1 MVRVFAPATSANLN
15 VGFDSL
21 GVALAPLDGPAIGD
35 VLTVE
40 EAVKDRLE
48 VTGPY
53 AHELSGTNIVEKALW
68 RFRELTGNTTPVA
81 MHLEKG
87 MPIGSGIGSS
97 AASVVAAVVAIN
109 RYFGSPLDSDAAKAL
124 MAELEGE
131 LSGGVH
137 WDNLL
142 PCLLGGLCLHD
153 AKLPVPENWVWLLAY
168 PGIRL
173 ETKAMRA
180 ILPKEIALGQAV
192 AQASNLGRFVD
203 ALYRGEGRMA
213 AKLMVDNVVEP
224 CRAPLVPGFLAL
236 KDKLMAQGALSSGLS
251 GSGPTLFAIFDNL
264 AAAKQA
270 LADAQRWVAPHNG
283 FAHLCRVD
291 DLGARTLES

>member
-1 MVRVFAPATSANLN
+1 MLKVFAPATSANLN

-21 GVALAPLDGPAIGD
+21 GVALAPIKGEPIGD
-35 VLTVE
+35 IFGIE
-40 EAVKDRLE
+40 EAAIDSLDVF
-48 VTGPY
+48 GAY
-53 AHELSGTNIVEKALW
+53 AHELKGTNIVEKALW
-68 RFRELTGNTTPVA
+68 RFRELTAIKTPVA

-97 AASVVAAVVAIN
+97 AASVVAAVMGIN
-109 RYFGSPLDSDAAKAL
+109 RYFGSPLDAEEEKSL

-153 AKLPVPENWVWLLAY
+153 AKLPVPEEWVWLLAY

-180 ILPKEIALGQAV
+180 ILPKAIPLSDAT
-192 AQASNLGRFVD
+192 AQASRLGRFVD
-203 ALYRGEGRMA
+203 ALYRSDPQLA
-213 AKLMVDNVVEP
+213 AALMFDPIVEP
-224 CRAPLVPGFLAL
+224 HRAPLVPGFGPL
-236 KDKLMAQGALSSGLS
+236 KDQLINKGALSCGLS
-251 GSGPTLFAIFDNL
+251 GSGPTMFAVFDNMASAK
-264 AAAKQA
+264 AA
-270 LADAQRWVAPHNG
+270 LTEAQHWVAPNQG

-291 DLGARTLES
+291 ELGARFLES

>member
-1 MVRVFAPATSANLN
+1 MRVYAPATSANLN
-15 VGFDSL
+15 VGFDTL
-21 GVALAPLDGPAIGD
+21 GVALRPLDGSPLGD
-35 VLTVE
+35 TLAVASAEQDSLT
-40 EAVKDRLE
+40 

-53 AHELSGTNIVEKALW
+53 AHELKGTNIVEKALW
-68 RFRELTGNTTPVA
+68 RFRELTGIQQPLA

-87 MPIGSGIGSS
+87 MPVGSGLGSS

-109 RYFGSPLDSDAAKAL
+109 GYFDKPLDTEAERAL

-153 AKLPVPENWVWLLAY
+153 AKLPVPEDWVWLLAY

-180 ILPKEIALGQAV
+180 LLPKAIPLADAV
-192 AQASNLGRFVD
+192 AQAARLGRFVD
-203 ALYRGEGRMA
+203 ALHRQQGPLA
-213 AKLMVDNVVEP
+213 ASLMLDPLVEP
-224 CRAPLVPGFLAL
+224 HRAPLVPGFSEL
-236 KDKLMAQGALSSGLS
+236 KDRLLAGGALAAGLS
-251 GSGPTLFAIFDNL
+251 GSGPTLFAVFDDM
-264 AAAKQA
+264 AKARQA
-270 LADAQRWVAPHNG
+270 LDQAQLWVSPQQG

-291 DLGARTLES
+291 NDGAAFLE